1 MAEVFNW
8 QLGRDMQYPFEAPR
22 PKRQIA
28 WVFDTNKCIACQTCT
43 VACKSTWTSG
53 TGQEY
58 MLWNNVET
66 KPYGFF
72 PQGWDVQL
80 LDRLG
85 VVKWDGNNTYQ
96 GQTIFESAPAGE
108 RVNGWLPMA
117 QDWMHPNVGEDE
129 PAGAV
134 ERGTYLDRLPHDTWF
149 SYLARICN
157 HCTYPA
163 CVAACPR
170 QAIYKRPEDG
180 IVLVDQSRCRG
191 YQECVAACPYKKV
204 MYNNETRVSEKCIAC
219 FPKIEQGYQ
228 PQCVTSCI
236 GRIRIASFIS
246 GPDDLDPKRPV
257 DFLVKVRKV
266 ALPLYP
272 QAGTEP
278 NVYYIPPIH
287 APREYLHQMFGPAVD
302 EAIETYQNIKNDP
315 ELLGLMM
322 LFGSTERIMHSFSV
336 DGEIATGFDEQGEEL
351 VSVPLRE
358 PTFIREFFDD
368 VHEAYL
374 HNIT

>member
-8 QLGRDMQYPFEAPR
+8 QLNRDMQYPFEAGR

-85 VVKWDGNNTYQ
+85 VVKWDGNTYA
-96 GQTIFESAPAGE
+96 GQTVFESAPAGE
-108 RVNGWLPMA
+108 RVNGWLPA
-117 QDWMHPNVGEDE
+117 AEDWAHPTVGADA

-134 ERGTYLDRLPHDTWF
+134 ERGAYMDRLPHDTWF

-180 IVLVDQSRCRG
+180 IVLVDQARCRG

-228 PQCVTSCI
+228 PQCVTTCI

-246 GPDDLDPKRPV
+246 GPEEMDAQRPI

-272 QAGTEP
+272 QSGTEP

-287 APREYLHQMFGPAVD
+287 APRDYLHQMFGPGVD
-302 EAIETYQNIKNDP
+302 EAIETYQNIANDP

-322 LFGSTERIMHSFSV
+322 LFGSTERIMHSFKV
-336 DGEIATGFDEQGEEL
+336 EGEIAMGFDEAGEEL
-351 VSVPLRE
+351 VRVPLRE

-368 VHEAYL
+368 VHQTYL

>member
-8 QLGRDMQYPFEAPR
+8 QLGRDMQYPYAAER
-22 PKRQIA
+22 PARQIA
-28 WVFDTNKCIACQTCT
+28 WIFDTNKCIACQTCT

-66 KPYGFF
+66 KPFGFF
-72 PQGWDVQL
+72 PTGWDVELMQM
-80 LDRLG
+80 LG
-85 VVKWDGNNTYQ
+85 PAKWSGGTFE
-96 GQTIFESAPAGE
+96 GQTVFESAPAGE
-108 RVNGWLPMA
+108 RVNGWLPDSERWA
-117 QDWMHPNVGEDE
+117 HPNVGEDE
-129 PAGAV
+129 PSAPV
-134 ERGTYLDRLPHDTWF
+134 ERGTYLDKLPHDTWF

-163 CVAACPR
+163 CLAACPR

-180 IVLVDQSRCRG
+180 IVLVDQERCRG

-204 MYNNETRVSEKCIAC
+204 MFNNETRVSEKCIAC
-219 FPKIEQGYQ
+219 FPKIEQGFQ
-228 PQCVTSCI
+228 PQCVTTCI

-246 GPDDLDPKRPV
+246 PPETVNPKSPI

-272 QAGTEP
+272 QSGTEP
-278 NVYYIPPIH
+278 NVYYIPPMH
-287 APREYLHQMFGPAVD
+287 APREYLRQMFGPGAD
-302 EAIETYQNIKNDP
+302 EAVETYQQISTDP

-322 LFGSTERIMHSFSV
+322 LFGSTERIMHSFDV
-336 DGEIATGFDEQGEEL
+336 QGEVAIGYDEQGAEL
-351 VSVPLRE
+351 VRVPLRE
-358 PTFIREFFDD
+358 PTFIREYFDE
-368 VHEAYL
+368 VHNTYL

>member
-8 QLGRDMQYPFEAPR
+8 QLGRAMQYPYAEQR
-22 PKRQIA
+22 PQRQIA
-28 WVFDTNKCIACQTCT
+28 WIFDTNKCIACQTCT

-72 PQGWDVQL
+72 PTGWDVEL
-80 LDRLG
+80 LNLLG
-85 VVKWDGNNTYQ
+85 PAKWQ
-96 GQTIFESAPAGE
+96 GGVSTGPTVFESAAVGE
-108 RVNGWLPMA
+108 RVNGWLPDSERWA
-117 QDWMHPNVGEDE
+117 HPNVGEDE
-129 PAGAV
+129 PAGPAQ
-134 ERGTYLDRLPHDTWF
+134 RGTYLPTLPHDTWF

-163 CVAACPR
+163 CLAACPR

-180 IVLVDQSRCRG
+180 IVLVDQERCRG
-191 YQECVAACPYKKV
+191 YQECVSACPYKKV
-204 MYNNETRVSEKCIAC
+204 MFNNETRVSEKCIAC
-219 FPKIEQGYQ
+219 FPKIEQGFQ
-228 PQCVTSCI
+228 PQCVTTCI
-236 GRIRIASFIS
+236 GRIRIASFITP
-246 GPDDLDPKRPV
+246 PDQVNPRSPI

-278 NVYYIPPIH
+278 NVYYIPPMH
-287 APREYLHQMFGPAVD
+287 APREYLRQMFGPGAD
-302 EAIETYQNIKNDP
+302 EAVETYQQISTDD

-322 LFGSTERIMHSFSV
+322 LFGSTERIMHAFEV
-336 DGEIATGFDEQGEEL
+336 KDGIAFGYDESGAEL
-351 VSVPLRE
+351 VRVPVRE
-358 PTFIREFFDD
+358 PTFIREYFDE
-368 VHEAYL
+368 VHNTYL

>member
-1 MAEVFNW
+1 MPDVFNW
-8 QLGRDMQYPFEAPR
+8 QLGRDMQYPYQAER
-22 PKRQIA
+22 PQRQIA
-28 WVFDTNKCIACQTCT
+28 WIFDTNKCIACQTCT

-72 PQGWDVQL
+72 PTGWDVQL

-85 VVKWDGNNTYQ
+85 TISWKDDVYE
-96 GQTIFESAPAGE
+96 GQTVFESAPAGE
-108 RVNGWLPMA
+108 RVNGWLPNSE
-117 QDWMHPNVGEDE
+117 DWAHPNVGEDE
-129 PAGAV
+129 PFGPV
-134 ERGTYLDRLPHDTWF
+134 ERGAHIDRLPHDTWF

-163 CVAACPR
+163 CLAACPR

-180 IVLVDQSRCRG
+180 IVLVDQERCRG
-191 YQECVAACPYKKV
+191 YQECVGACPYKKV
-204 MYNNETRVSEKCIAC
+204 MFNNETRVSEKCIAC
-219 FPKIEQGYQ
+219 FPKIEQGFQ
-228 PQCVTSCI
+228 PQCVTTCI

-246 GPDDLDPKRPV
+246 KPDEVDPRKPI
-257 DFLVKVRKV
+257 DFLVKVKKV

-287 APREYLHQMFGPAVD
+287 APREYLHQMFGPAADAAV
-302 EAIETYQNIKNDP
+302 ETYQNIKDDP

-322 LFGSTERIMHSFSV
+322 LFGSTERIMHSFEV
-336 DGEIATGFDEQGEEL
+336 RDDTAFGYDEAGEEL
-351 VSVPLRE
+351 VRVPLRE

-368 VHEAYL
+368 VNNAYL
-374 HNIT
+374 HNNT

>member
-1 MAEVFNW
+1 MAQVFNW
-8 QLGRDMQYPFEAPR
+8 QLGREMEYPYEATR
-22 PKRQIA
+22 PQRQIA
-28 WVFDTNKCIACQTCT
+28 WIFDTNKCIACQTCT

-58 MLWNNVET
+58 MLFNNVET

-72 PQGWDVQL
+72 PTGWDVEL
-80 LDRLG
+80 LRLLGPAQWQDG
-85 VVKWDGNNTYQ
+85 VSTGETV
-96 GQTIFESAPAGE
+96 FESAPPGE
-108 RVNGWLPMA
+108 RVNGWLPTSEQWA
-117 QDWMHPNVGEDE
+117 HPNIGEDE
-129 PAGAV
+129 PAGQVA
-134 ERGTYLDRLPHDTWF
+134 RGTYIDRLPHDTWF

-163 CVAACPR
+163 CLAACPR

-180 IVLVDQSRCRG
+180 IVLVDQERCRG

-204 MYNNETRVSEKCIAC
+204 MFNNETRVSEKCLAC

-246 GPDDLDPKRPV
+246 APETVNPKSPI

-287 APREYLHQMFGPAVD
+287 APREYLRQMFGPGAD
-302 EAIETYQNIKNDP
+302 EAVETYQRISSDE

-322 LFGSTERIMHSFSV
+322 LFGATERIMHSFEV
-336 DGEIATGFDEQGEEL
+336 ADGIATGYGEDGEEL

-358 PTFIREFFDD
+358 PTFIREYFDE

-374 HNIT
+374 QNIT

>member
-8 QLGRDMQYPFEAPR
+8 QLGREMQYPYQAER
-22 PKRQIA
+22 PARQIA
-28 WVFDTNKCIACQTCT
+28 WIFDTNKCIACQTCT
-43 VACKSTWTSG
+43 VACKSTWTTG

-72 PQGWDVQL
+72 PQGWDVHL
-80 LDRLG
+80 LDLIG
-85 VVKWDGNNTYQ
+85 PSTWNNGTYE
-96 GQTIFESAPAGE
+96 GQTVFESAPAGE

-117 QDWMHPNVGEDE
+117 TDWSYPNVGEDE

-134 ERGTYLDRLPHDTWF
+134 ERGTYINKLPHDTWF

-163 CVAACPR
+163 CLAACPR

-180 IVLVDQSRCRG
+180 IVLVDQERCRG
-191 YQECVAACPYKKV
+191 YQECVTACPYKKV
-204 MYNNETRVSEKCIAC
+204 MFNNETRVSEKCIAC
-219 FPKIEQGYQ
+219 YPKIEQGFQ

-246 GPDDLDPKRPV
+246 APDEVDPKKPI

-272 QAGTEP
+272 QSGTEP
-278 NVYYIPPIH
+278 NVYYIPPMH
-287 APREYLHQMFGPAVD
+287 APREYLHQMFGPGVD
-302 EAIETYQNIKNDP
+302 EAVETYQNIANDP

-322 LFGSTERIMHSFSV
+322 LFGSTERIMHAFNIE
-336 DGEIATGFDEQGEEL
+336 DGMAYGYDEDSTEL
-351 VSVPLRE
+351 VRVPLRE
-358 PTFIREFFDD
+358 PTFIRKYFDE
-368 VHEAYL
+368 VHNTYL